1 MMEIAG
7 FPWWVLAIILFM
19 IFCGYMA
26 YRAMREDQKMENHFI
41 EQEGQKYM
49 ARIEEAR
56 QQKDENKEHTMA
68 SGS

>member
-1 MMEIAG
+1 
-7 FPWWVLAIILFM
+7 
-19 IFCGYMA
+19 MA
-26 YRAMREDQKMENHFI
+26 YRAMREEQKMENHFI

-56 QQKDENKEHTMA
+56 QQKDEDKEHTMA